1 MQNFD
6 FSFVEITLLD
16 GYSPVDMLHIYSK
29 TPFLENNSGELL
41 LYIVPNI
48 KVINVEVL
56 SKQVKN

>member
-1 MQNFD
+1 MQNCD

-16 GYSPVDMLHIYSK
+16 GYSPADMLHICSK
-29 TPFLENNSGELL
+29 TPFSENNSGELL